1 MIYSFKTWIVILNI
15 DLDLK
20 LEFEI
25 LKTDLS
31 EYVVILA
38 YMYM

>member
-20 LEFEI
+20 LEFGI

-31 EYVVILA
+31 E
-38 YMYM
+38 